1 MAIMLGLL
9 FNGFASVIINAWPNG
24 KLLHYTIPQQL
35 RDAAPAMLLSLAMGA
50 IILPVTWTGLPD
62 LVKLLIMVP
71 AGAALYVG
79 GSVLFKVDSFR
90 YIWDIVQKILHR
102 GKEET
107 A

>member
-1 MAIMLGLL
+1 
-9 FNGFASVIINAWPNG
+9 
-24 KLLHYTIPQQL
+24 
-35 RDAAPAMLLSLAMGA
+35 MLLSLAMGA
-50 IILPVTWTGLPD
+50 LILPVTWTGLPD

-79 GSVLFKVDSFR
+79 GSILFKVDSFR
-90 YIWDIVQKILHR
+90 YIWEIVQKILHR

>member
-1 MAIMLGLL
+1 MPKGRGQVTLRARSCL
-9 FNGFASVIINAWPNG
+9 WG
-24 KLLHYTIPQQL
+24 KHG
-35 RDAAPAMLLSLAMGA
+35 RAAPVG
-50 IILPVTWTGLPD
+50 
-62 LVKLLIMVP
+62 MVP

-90 YIWDIVQKILHR
+90 YIWEIVQKILHR